1 MTDNFKYNF
10 YSHQQEIH
18 PTDYINFQVF
28 LMEDNVHCRIISL
41 VIFMLSL
48 SDEFGVHCEYQM

>member
-10 YSHQQEIH
+10 YSHQQEIN

-48 SDEFGVHCEYQM
+48 LKQLVWSTL